1 MESGRVLLTG
11 EADAVLKNPEM
22 AALYFG
28 GSVEQAKDRN
38 KPAARA

>member
-11 EADAVLKNPEM
+11 EAEAVLKNPEM

-28 GSVEQAKDRN
+28 GTV
-38 KPAARA
+38 ARA